1 MGSSIGKLDATILE
15 LVGWAVSTI
24 FFLVK
29 LSTLLSSWMANSSE
43 TRYLHSRKWR
53 VAMTLVVL
61 IRMRAR
67 PFGCNQAA

>member
-43 TRYLHSRKWR
+43 PVFPIWLKQ
-53 VAMTLVVL
+53 V
-61 IRMRAR
+61 MR
-67 PFGCNQAA
+67 